1 MSQKFKKLNK
11 EVIKTEFHQ
20 SYYWLNGIL
29 SNGNDKDIIQLVSS
43 FQSSNK
49 KFYMTSDKIAQML
62 HRSESTIAKRIGILE
77 EMGYLKRVTKPV
89 DGKGEKGGR
98 IRTLKVNED
107 KMIQDYKEKYGLIE
121 TTSAPAA
128 STLPESEKDSVEPTS
143 KPMEVI
149 KNDDDSTNVEDDV
162 LKVRPYI
169 MDMVSVDYEKHSFEG
184 VVNEIIGI
192 NGNKEYLSLDDI
204 AGTLMKMDDYYKKEL
219 QQKPRN
225 GTYRSKV
232 DNIKKIIERIVN
244 KERKAS

>member
-1 MSQKFKKLNK
+1 MSKKFKELNK
-11 EVIKTEFHQ
+11 EVIKTDFHQ

-29 SNGNDKDIIQLVSS
+29 SNGNDKDIIQLVLS

-77 EMGYLKRVTKPV
+77 EMGYLERNTKPV
-89 DGKGEKGGR
+89 DGKGEKGGK

-107 KMIQDYKEKYGLIE
+107 KMIQVYKEKYGLLE
-121 TTSAPAA
+121 ATSTPAA
-128 STLPESEKDSVEPTS
+128 PTLSESREGTVES
-143 KPMEVI
+143 IRKPMEVI
-149 KNDDDSTNVEDDV
+149 KNDDDLPNDDDV
-162 LKVRPYI
+162 LEVRAYI

-184 VVNEIIGI
+184 VVNEIIGT
-192 NGNKEYLSLDDI
+192 NDNKEYLSLDDI
-204 AGTLMKMDDYYKKEL
+204 AGTLTKMDDYYKKEL